1 MNKLDLRDTNDRIF
15 SRILSRQAQASPD
28 MPFLITDATSITFAQ
43 AEQITDRLAAG
54 FVNLGLE
61 KGDRVALLMGNRVE
75 MVLLALAINKLGA
88 IWIPI
93 CTDYKG
99 EWLLDTLQRSECEA
113 LVTDAQYQSR
123 ILEITPKLAI
133 PRTVLVD
140 DGQTSLLSG
149 AIAYSELAATDPVE
163 LDDSQLDYGDT
174 CAILWTSGT
183 MGKSKGVMQSYNVWV
198 RAIVEGCSVQYDSR
212 EGDIIY
218 CVLPLFNTAAWITS
232 IFRALIEGIPCVIEA
247 KFSVTNFWERVE
259 HFKATQTFAIG
270 AMGVFLANAPAHKDD
285 VKTPLRVAQIVPM
298 PPDLWADFEQRFNL
312 KLLRTGLGQSECQL
326 VMTQLENRKD
336 VPVYSL
342 GFPIDDTKI
351 SLRDD
356 DGQEVTLGDPGEIC
370 IKPLAPYTL
379 FNGYFNNPE
388 ATEQAFRD
396 GWYLTGDMGKQ
407 DPQTGAYFFVDRKK
421 DALRYAGRN
430 ISTLEVESVVRRH
443 SDVADVAVFGITSAE
458 VESEHEVK
466 INVVLREGAE
476 QSHESLCEFINA
488 NAPHYFVPRYM
499 EFVESLP
506 YTPTNKVQKF
516 KLREIGVTEATWD
529 RKQSGFEVKR

>member
-1 MNKLDLRDTNDRIF
+1 MNKLDLHDTSDRIF
-15 SRILSRQAQASPD
+15 SKMLSRQAQKSPD
-28 MPFLITDATSITFAQ
+28 TQFLITDAVSITFDQ
-43 AEQITDRLAAG
+43 AEQITSRLAAG
-54 FVNLGLE
+54 FLKLDLK

-113 LVTDAQYQSR
+113 LVTDAQYQAR
-123 ILEITPKLAI
+123 IVEIAPKLAI
-133 PRTVLVD
+133 ARKILID
-140 DGQTSLLSG
+140 DGQASQLSD
-149 AIAYSELAATDPVE
+149 AVLYSDLAASEPVE
-163 LDDSQLDYGDT
+163 LDDGELDYGDT

-183 MGKSKGVMQSYNVWV
+183 TGKSKGVMQSYNVWV

-247 KFSVTNFWERVE
+247 KFSVTDFWERVE

-270 AMGVFLANAPAHKDD
+270 AMGVFLANAPAREDD
-285 VKTPLRVAQIVPM
+285 AKTPLRVAQIVPM
-298 PPDLWADFEQRFNL
+298 PPDLWGKFEQRFNV

-326 VMTQLENRKD
+326 VMTQLENRED

-342 GFPIDDTKI
+342 GFPIADTKI

-356 DGQEVTLGDPGEIC
+356 DGQEVKVGDPGEIC
-370 IKPLAPYTL
+370 IKPLAPYVL

-388 ATEQAFRD
+388 ATELGYRD
-396 GWYLTGDMGKQ
+396 GWYLTGDMAKQ

-443 SDVADVAVFGITSAE
+443 PDVADVAVFGIVSEE

-466 INVVLREGAE
+466 INIVLRAGAE

-499 EFVESLP
+499 EFVENLP

-529 RKQSGFEVKR
+529 RKLTSFEVKR

>member
-1 MNKLDLRDTNDRIF
+1 M
-15 SRILSRQAQASPD
+15 LSQQAQASPD
-28 MPFLITDATSITFAQ
+28 TPFLITDAISITFAE
-43 AEQITDRLAAG
+43 ARQITDRLAAG
-54 FVNLGLE
+54 FVNLGLA

-99 EWLLDTLQRSECEA
+99 EWLLDTLQRSECEV

-133 PRTVLVD
+133 PRTILVD
-140 DGQTSLLSG
+140 DGQASLLPG
-149 AIAYSELAATDPVE
+149 AIAYSELAATDPIE

-183 MGKSKGVMQSYNVWV
+183 TGKSKGVMQSYNVWV
-198 RAIVEGCSVQYDSR
+198 RAIVQGCSVQYDSR

-247 KFSVTNFWERVE
+247 KFSVTDFWERVE

-270 AMGVFLANAPAHKDD
+270 AMGVFLVNAPAHENDA
-285 VKTPLRVAQIVPM
+285 KTPLRVAQIVPM
-298 PPDLWADFEQRFNL
+298 PPDLWGKFEQRFNL

-326 VMTQLENRKD
+326 VMTQLENRED

-342 GFPIDDTKI
+342 GFPIDDTEI

-356 DGQEVTLGDPGEIC
+356 DGREVSLGDPGEIC

-379 FNGYFNNPE
+379 FNGYFNNTE
-388 ATEQAFRD
+388 ATVRAHRD
-396 GWYLTGDMGKQ
+396 GWYLTGDIGKQ

-443 SDVADVAVFGITSAE
+443 PDVADVAVFGIASAE
-458 VESEHEVK
+458 VQSEHEVK
-466 INVVLREGAE
+466 INVVLREGVE

-529 RKQSGFEVKR
+529 AKQSGFEVKR

>member
-1 MNKLDLRDTNDRIF
+1 MNKLDLRDTSDRIF
-15 SRILSRQAQASPD
+15 SKMLYRQAQESPATQ
-28 MPFLITDATSITFAQ
+28 FLITDAVSITFDQ
-43 AEQITDRLAAG
+43 AEQITSSLAAG

-99 EWLLDTLQRSECEA
+99 DWLLDTLQRSECEA
-113 LVTDAQYQSR
+113 LVTDAQYQTR
-123 ILEITPKLAI
+123 VAEIAPKLAI
-133 PRTVLVD
+133 VRKILID
-140 DGQTSLLSG
+140 DGQASQLADAVL
-149 AIAYSELAATDPVE
+149 YSELAASDPVE
-163 LDDSQLDYGDT
+163 LDDRKLDYGDT

-183 MGKSKGVMQSYNVWV
+183 TGKSKGVMQSYNVWV

-212 EGDIIY
+212 QGDIIY

-247 KFSVTNFWERVE
+247 KFSVTDFWERVD
-259 HFKATQTFAIG
+259 HFKATQTFVIG
-270 AMGVFLANAPAHKDD
+270 AMGVFLANAPEHEDD
-285 VKTPLRVAQIVPM
+285 AKTSLRVAQIVPM
-298 PPDLWADFEQRFNL
+298 PPDLWSKFEQRFNL

-326 VMTQLENRKD
+326 VMTQLENRED
-336 VPVYSL
+336 VPVYAV
-342 GFPIDDTKI
+342 GFPIGDTEI

-356 DGQEVTLGDPGEIC
+356 DGLEVAIGDPGEIC
-370 IKPLAPYTL
+370 IKPLAPYVL
-379 FNGYFNNPE
+379 FNGYFNNPD
-388 ATEQAFRD
+388 ATEQAYRD
-396 GWYLTGDMGKQ
+396 GWYLTGDMAKQ
-407 DPQTGAYFFVDRKK
+407 DSQTGAYFFADRKK

-443 SDVADVAVFGITSAE
+443 PDVADVAVFGIVSEE

-466 INVVLREGAE
+466 INVVLRAGAE

-499 EFVESLP
+499 EFVENLP

-529 RKQSGFEVKR
+529 RKQTTFEVKR